1 MYNFIQYFIST
12 DKIESSMKLLV
23 TGGLGFIGSNFIIK
37 LLKERNDFEIVNV
50 DAELLGSDK
59 RNLGEIQNSER
70 YQFVKG
76 NITNKRL
83 MEELISK
90 CDAVIN
96 FAAESFVDRSIN
108 DADPFLVSNIRG
120 AFTILDITTKQHK
133 RMVQISTDE
142 VFGSLSNETA
152 TEESKFNPSSP
163 YAATKAAAELLIN
176 SYFTTFNSD
185 VIITRCTNN
194 YGPRQFAEK
203 LVPKTIILAYHNKK
217 IPIYGN
223 GKNIR
228 DWIYVDDHC
237 DAVLSALHHGKSGE
251 SYNISANNEIDNLA
265 IVRKILEIMNKPETL
280 IEFVEDRPG
289 HDLRYSLDSTKIS
302 DQLGWKVKLS
312 FEEGL
317 EKTVQ
322 WYLDNPE
329 LLNNVS
335 SVLDP
340 TPWKGTN

>member
-1 MYNFIQYFIST
+1 
-12 DKIESSMKLLV
+12 MKLLV
-23 TGGLGFIGSNFIIK
+23 TGGLGFIGSNFI
-37 LLKERNDFEIVNV
+37 LKTLHENEGFDIVNV
-50 DAELLGSDK
+50 DAELAGSNIK
-59 RNLGEIQNSER
+59 NLSQVKNLENYE
-70 YQFVKG
+70 YVKG
-76 NITNKRL
+76 NITNRKL
-83 MEELISK
+83 MEDLIK
-90 CDAVIN
+90 NCDVVVN

-108 DADPFLVSNIRG
+108 DANPFLVSNIRG
-120 AFTILDITTKQHK
+120 AYTILDIITKQKK
-133 RMVQISTDE
+133 RMIQISTDE

-228 DWIYVDDHC
+228 DWMYVDDHC

>member
-1 MYNFIQYFIST
+1 ME
-12 DKIESSMKLLV
+12 DL
-23 TGGLGFIGSNFIIK
+23 IK
-37 LLKERNDFEIVNV
+37 N
-50 DAELLGSDK
+50 
-59 RNLGEIQNSER
+59 
-70 YQFVKG
+70 
-76 NITNKRL
+76 
-83 MEELISK
+83 
-90 CDAVIN
+90 CDVVVN

-108 DADPFLVSNIRG
+108 DANPFLVSNIRG
-120 AFTILDITTKQHK
+120 AYTILDIITKQKK
-133 RMVQISTDE
+133 RMIQISTDE

-265 IVRKILEIMNKPETL
+265 IVRKILEMMNKPETL

>member
-1 MYNFIQYFIST
+1 
-12 DKIESSMKLLV
+12 MKLLV
-23 TGGLGFIGSNFIIK
+23 TGGLGFIGSNFI
-37 LLKERNDFEIVNV
+37 LKTLHENEGFDIVNV
-50 DAELLGSDK
+50 DAELAGSNIK
-59 RNLGEIQNSER
+59 NLSQVKNLENYE
-70 YQFVKG
+70 YVKG
-76 NITNKRL
+76 NITNRKL
-83 MEELISK
+83 MEDLIK
-90 CDAVIN
+90 NCDVVVN

-108 DADPFLVSNIRG
+108 DANPFLVSNIRG
-120 AFTILDITTKQHK
+120 AYTILDIITKQKK
-133 RMVQISTDE
+133 RMIQISTDE

-203 LVPKTIILAYHNKK
+203 LVPKTILLAYHNKK

-329 LLNNVS
+329 VLNNVS
-335 SVLDP
+335 SGLDP
-340 TPWKGTN
+340 TPWKSTN